1 MKITKKRFN
10 ELVEIAVVEAAQN
23 ILNEIDDATTQ
34 KIQQAVQ
41 QATELDP
48 TEQAQYASA
57 FAEIYKALGLDDN
70 RAEQLAQQSV
80 AAGQAAQRRA
90 EQ

>member
-10 ELVEIAVVEAAQN
+10 QLVEIAVVETAQN
-23 ILNEIDDATTQ
+23 ILKEIDDDVAQT
-34 KIQQAVQ
+34 IQQAVQ

-57 FAEIYKALGLDDN
+57 FAEIYKALGLDPE

-80 AAGQAAQRRA
+80 VTGQAAQRRG
-90 EQ
+90 